1 MPVFFKRNLTII
13 HSQEKK
19 ILRYLNLTYFETTDD
34 IGQFQRLSG

>member
-13 HSQEKK
+13 YKSRKK
-19 ILRYLNLTYFETTDD
+19 DFKISESDIFLTTDD